1 MLLVTNER
9 LALGLF
15 RGDPSKISRP
25 LLPAVRAGLAGDYKQ
40 QFMTSE
46 TFRIFTIKLWLF
58 ALALAVGY
66 IGVSRIVD
74 AL

>member
-1 MLLVTNER
+1 MLLVTNDR

-15 RGDPSKISRP
+15 RGDPSKIERP
-25 LLPAVRAGLAGDYKQ
+25 LWPAVRRALGERSQESLS
-40 QFMTSE
+40 SE
-46 TFRIFTIKLWLF
+46 SFRMGTIKLWLF

-66 IGVSRIVD
+66 VGVSRIVG